1 MEHVRE
7 FLEKEAPEK
16 EFKSLTKVY
25 LADKNSQ
32 VKYWAIVLLAILV
45 ICLFLPW
52 TQNIRSRGVVTTSR
66 QEQRPQELHAIIGG
80 RIVRWQVKEGDF
92 VKKGDTI
99 LQLAEVKVD
108 YLDPDL
114 VPRTKEQLNAKMD
127 AVKNYEGKVK
137 TIDRQLQ
144 FLEEA
149 LVLKISEL
157 ENKVS
162 QQGFKIRS
170 DSMDLVAAE
179 NDLAFKREQQ
189 KRQKIMYDSGV
200 ASLLSL
206 EQRSQ
211 SVQDALAK
219 KTSAEI
225 KFSNSRQELTRLQI
239 ELNGERQQY
248 LEKISK
254 AQGERFQAESQI
266 ATGVGEIAKLEN
278 IYTSYDMR
286 NQLYYVLAP
295 QDGQV
300 VKAKKAGIN
309 EMVKEG
315 EMLVEIVPAD
325 YQYAVEIFIRPVDMP
340 LVISGQKVR
349 FIFDGFPAIVFS
361 GWPEASYG
369 TFGGIVYAVERSVSE
384 NGMFRV
390 LVTEDPADRKWPDA
404 LRMGTGALGIALLKD
419 VPVWYELWRNINGFP
434 PDYYQPSATGKKDSK
449 NDKANAEKSKMI
461 STL

>member
-1 MEHVRE
+1 MQHVRE
-7 FLEKEAPEK
+7 FLEKEAPGK
-16 EFKSLTKVY
+16 EFKALRKVY
-25 LADKNSQ
+25 MVDKDSR
-32 VKYWAIVLLAILV
+32 VKYWAIILFVILLIS
-45 ICLFLPW
+45 LFLPW
-52 TQNIRSRGVVTTSR
+52 TQNIRSRGAVTTSR
-66 QEQRPQELHAIIGG
+66 QEQRPQELNAIIGG
-80 RIVRWQVKEGDF
+80 RIVKWHVKEGDF

-108 YLDPDL
+108 YLDPNL
-114 VPRTKEQLNAKMD
+114 VPRTKEQLNAKKD
-127 AVKNYEGKVK
+127 AVQNYKGKVK
-137 TIDRQLQ
+137 TIDQQLQ
-144 FLEEA
+144 FLEQA
-149 LVLKISEL
+149 LMLKINEL
-157 ENKVS
+157 QNKVR
-162 QQGFKIRS
+162 QQEFKIRS

-179 NDLAFKREQQ
+179 NDLVFKREQQ
-189 KRQKIMYDSGV
+189 RRQKIMYDSGV
-200 ASLLSL
+200 ASLFSL

-211 SVQDALAK
+211 SVQEALAK

-225 KFSNSRQELTRLQI
+225 KLGNARQELTRLQI

-254 AQGERFQAESQI
+254 AQGDRFQAESQI

-278 IYTSYDMR
+278 LYTSYDMR
-286 NQLYYVLAP
+286 NQMYNVVAP

-315 EMLVEIVPAD
+315 DMLVEIVPTD
-325 YQYAVEIFIRPVDMP
+325 YQYAVEIFVRPVDLP
-340 LVISGQKVR
+340 LLVKGQKVR

-369 TFGGIVYAVERSVSE
+369 TFGGIVSAVESSVSE

-390 LVTEDPADRKWPDA
+390 LVTEDPADRKWPPA
-404 LRMGTGALGIALLKD
+404 LKMGTGASGIALLKD

-434 PDYYQPSATGKKDSK
+434 PDYYQTTAAGKNDSK
-449 NDKANAEKSKMI
+449 NDKSAAEKK
-461 STL
+461 